1 MACIRQ
7 RRGRWVFDYRDATGR
22 RRWEAFAT
30 KHEAEDA
37 LAAALPASRQHLSP
51 TVDPNATVKDYS
63 ERWLVLCAG
72 LKPRTLESYRG
83 KLDNHILPAF
93 GTLPIRRLHRSAIKT
108 LLAEKRAAGLS
119 VDSVRLIHCALRG
132 MLNAAVD
139 EGIIASNPAAG
150 LGRSMRLSRSTTERQ
165 ERIRALD
172 REQLG
177 RFLAAAE
184 EKAPRLYPLFFLM
197 SRTGLRL
204 GEAVA
209 LKWEDL
215 DLVRGEVRVER
226 ALGPGRDRHAQK
238 RTRPHG
244 GPGRVNL

>member
-72 LKPRTLESYRG
+72 LKPKTLESYRG
-83 KLDNHILPAF
+83 KLDNHILPTF

-150 LGRSMRLSRSTTERQ
+150 LGRSMTLSPATTERPA
-165 ERIRALD
+165 RSPALEPEP
-172 REQLG
+172 RG
-177 RFLAAAE
+177 RFLAPP
-184 EKAPRLYPLFFLM
+184 EKKVPR
-197 SRTGLRL
+197 
-204 GEAVA
+204 
-209 LKWEDL
+209 
-215 DLVRGEVRVER
+215 
-226 ALGPGRDRHAQK
+226 
-238 RTRPHG
+238 
-244 GPGRVNL
+244 